1 MRVARKRGESV
12 KEVGS
17 RIIRE
22 NGGGGDLRARSSVT
36 SQRPSEEEEGED
48 RRENFLLL
56 ARKNTKSCDLTERI
70 NRSWKR
76 FKYSKPFYLILII
89 FFFNKV

>member
-1 MRVARKRGESV
+1 MRVARKRESV

-36 SQRPSEEEEGED
+36 SQRPSEEEEEED
-48 RRENFLLL
+48 RRENFPSFL
-56 ARKNTKSCDLTERI
+56 RERI
-70 NRSWKR
+70 RN
-76 FKYSKPFYLILII
+76 PVI
-89 FFFNKV
+89 

>member
-36 SQRPSEEEEGED
+36 SQRPSEEEKEEEGED
-48 RRENFLLL
+48 RRENFPSFL
-56 ARKNTKSCDLTERI
+56 RERI
-70 NRSWKR
+70 RN
-76 FKYSKPFYLILII
+76 PVI
-89 FFFNKV
+89 

>member
-1 MRVARKRGESV
+1 MRVARKRESV

-36 SQRPSEEEEGED
+36 SQRPSEEEEEGD
-48 RRENFLLL
+48 RRENFPSFL
-56 ARKNTKSCDLTERI
+56 RERI
-70 NRSWKR
+70 RN
-76 FKYSKPFYLILII
+76 PVI
-89 FFFNKV
+89 

>member
-36 SQRPSEEEEGED
+36 SQRPSEEEEEED
-48 RRENFLLL
+48 RRENFPSFL
-56 ARKNTKSCDLTERI
+56 RERI
-70 NRSWKR
+70 RN
-76 FKYSKPFYLILII
+76 PVI
-89 FFFNKV
+89 